1 LGLRGGFETTS
12 SPSGRLYPI
21 TSKDRVELPT
31 RLSFGSMIYPISKI
45 CFLYSFHNKEQT
57 ARVKNKEVM
66 RAITVIISANF
77 FPSISNRN
85 VPYMYLKII
94 KKKRIN
100 AAKKKGVQHQNII
113 LAILFSL

>member
-1 LGLRGGFETTS
+1 LDALDLRHPELLQRWG
-12 SPSGRLYPI
+12 
-21 TSKDRVELPT
+21 KDRVELPT

-57 ARVKNKEVM
+57 ASVKNNEVII
-66 RAITVIISANF
+66 AITMIIPAKF

-85 VPYMYLKII
+85 VPYIYLKII

-100 AAKKKGVQHQNII
+100 AAKKKGIKHQNII
-113 LAILFSL
+113 LAILFSLWR

>member
-1 LGLRGGFETTS
+1 MGLIRQSSVAIYISITSETT
-12 SPSGRLYPI
+12 I
-21 TSKDRVELPT
+21 KFPT
-31 RLSFGSMIYPISKI
+31 QLSFGSIIYPISKI

-57 ARVKNKEVM
+57 ASVKNNEVM

-113 LAILFSL
+113 FAILFSL